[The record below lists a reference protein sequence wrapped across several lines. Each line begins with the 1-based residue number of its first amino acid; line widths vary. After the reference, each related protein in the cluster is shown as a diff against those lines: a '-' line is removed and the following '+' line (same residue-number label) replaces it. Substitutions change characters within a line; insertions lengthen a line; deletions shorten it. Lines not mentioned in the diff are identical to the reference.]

1 MTVLV
6 SADNGSVIDYSRL
19 TPSMSDGAAVAD
31 APARGT
37 AARTLVACC
46 AAAAVA
52 GVVYL
57 NALHNPFVYDD
68 YHTVV
73 ANSSIQPPTS
83 LRALVLHDVTRPIVN
98 VSYALDRAL
107 WGPRPFGFHLT
118 NVLLHMLNVVLLFL
132 FARRLEQDREPRSGP
147 GAGAEQTLPDTV
159 AFAAAILFAVHPM
172 MTEAVGYISGRSE
185 VLCATFFLL
194 AMLCGGRWLRGGG
207 WKWGTATVG
216 LWVAAIATKE
226 PAAMFPLM
234 LLVYDWLVVDG
245 TAVARRRRF
254 RTIHLP
260 LVATALV
267 AGLIRL
273 AVLVRVEYPGKAA
286 IHWSYILVE
295 LDVMRRYVGML
306 AYPVGQAIFHEVAA
320 IRSGFEPRALLAIGV
335 VGVLMTVAW
344 RLRRAGPAASLGIVW
359 FVVLLV
365 PASMLILFDQGEP
378 MTEHRMYLAS
388 CGAFLAAGNGIGW
401 IQAAVGRSGRAR
413 AVVPVLVA
421 LVVLSLG
428 LETWLR
434 NIVWASPI
442 ALWQESVD
450 LAPGHFRPRL
460 LLGEALEDQGRRKEA
475 IEEYKTAIRL
485 RPIEPSS
492 YVMLGRSLA
501 EMGQFDEARK
511 ELARAID
518 IDPASVSA
526 RRSLAVLDSLRA
538 QMRQP

>member
-1 MTVLV
+1 
-6 SADNGSVIDYSRL
+6 
-19 TPSMSDGAAVAD
+19 
-31 APARGT
+31 
-37 AARTLVACC
+37 
-46 AAAAVA
+46 
-52 GVVYL
+52 
-57 NALHNPFVYDD
+57 
-68 YHTVV
+68 
-73 ANSSIQPPTS
+73 
-83 LRALVLHDVTRPIVN
+83 
-98 VSYALDRAL
+98 
-107 WGPRPFGFHLT
+107 
-118 NVLLHMLNVVLLFL
+118 
-132 FARRLEQDREPRSGP
+132 
-147 GAGAEQTLPDTV
+147 
-159 AFAAAILFAVHPM
+159 
-172 MTEAVGYISGRSE
+172 
-185 VLCATFFLL
+185 
-194 AMLCGGRWLRGGG
+194 
-207 WKWGTATVG
+207 
-216 LWVAAIATKE
+216 
-226 PAAMFPLM
+226 
-234 LLVYDWLVVDG
+234 
-245 TAVARRRRF
+245 
-254 RTIHLP
+254 
-260 LVATALV
+260 
-267 AGLIRL
+267 
-273 AVLVRVEYPGKAA
+273 
-286 IHWSYILVE
+286 
-295 LDVMRRYVGML
+295 
-306 AYPVGQAIFHEVAA
+306 
-320 IRSGFEPRALLAIGV
+320 
-335 VGVLMTVAW
+335 
-344 RLRRAGPAASLGIVW
+344 
-359 FVVLLV
+359 
-365 PASMLILFDQGEP
+365 